1 MAIAASLGM
10 DLSSC
15 GSAASSGA
23 QSAPPAV
30 VVVTISPQAANVFL
44 GATQKFQASVTGAS
58 DTAISWEVNG
68 QAGGDS
74 STGTISADGTY
85 TAPPLLPADATV
97 TITAMSV
104 ASQGASA
111 SATVTLGDDI
121 VVAIS
126 PQSANVPVSGAQQ
139 LSATITASGNPSR
152 AVAWSVNGVTGGNAT
167 YGTITADGAGSSATY
182 TAPSNVP
189 TPAAVT
195 VAATST
201 ADATKTA
208 SATLTITATPAIAVS
223 ITPAAASVAIGQRT
237 SFSATVTGTANQAV
251 SWLVDGVA
259 NGNATLGQVC
269 VTGSNPCAS
278 PTGPAPGTIDFLAPV
293 AVPAT
298 NPVTLTAVSAA
309 DTTKSA
315 SASVT
320 ITGPPPSIAVSVS
333 PAYAFLAPSGPNAT
347 TARFS
352 VRVTGTGNTA
362 VNWTLA
368 SGVAG
373 QGCSGAACGTIS
385 PAGLY
390 TSPSTAPSPNTIAVT
405 ATSAADPTKSATAL
419 VSITNGPS
427 IEAVLPSSVT
437 AGAVEG
443 FPLSVDGAGFAA
455 GSGSGASVI
464 LFNGAPRTTTCQSAT
479 SCSIALAPD
488 DVAIAGTATLQVQN
502 PGTPGALSN
511 PVAFVVV
518 PFNATP
524 QTISL
529 TAGTPVSP
537 DLNFVVTEP
546 TTAAESSPINVD
558 AVGPLANQNC
568 TLGAAPIII
577 QRPSSGSSAVSLC
590 IHGNGLDPSFTYAF
604 TGPGGG
610 DIPATASAVT
620 GLFPNTIELDLQVSI
635 STASGLRT
643 LVITTINNDRAFA
656 TGVLEVQ

>member
-1 MAIAASLGM
+1 
-10 DLSSC
+10 
-15 GSAASSGA
+15 
-23 QSAPPAV
+23 
-30 VVVTISPQAANVFL
+30 
-44 GATQKFQASVTGAS
+44 
-58 DTAISWEVNG
+58 VNG